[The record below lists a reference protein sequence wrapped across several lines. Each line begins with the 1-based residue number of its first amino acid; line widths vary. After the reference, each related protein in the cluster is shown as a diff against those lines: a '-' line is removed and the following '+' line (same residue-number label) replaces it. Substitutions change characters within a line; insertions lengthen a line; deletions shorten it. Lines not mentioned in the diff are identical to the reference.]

1 MTEDIVERMRFW
13 SKNRNDNPTAWH
25 LDCGAAANEIERLRM
40 ELKVMTDEHRLACE
54 DRDAI
59 MKERDEAK
67 QRNVR
72 LLSQL
77 QEYEVR
83 EQ

>member
-1 MTEDIVERMRFW
+1 MSEDITTRLR
-13 SKNRNDNPTAWH
+13 R
-25 LDCGAAANEIERLRM
+25 DCMSLIADEAADEIERLRM

-59 MKERDEAK
+59 IKERDEAK